1 MFHAIGYNIQIVSK
15 NFSWR
20 KGKNVTQNYLIEK
33 NYFVYFFKYQ
43 IFETMFTGIYIKI
56 QC

>member
-20 KGKNVTQNYLIEK
+20 KGKNVTQNYLIEN

-43 IFETMFTGIYIKI
+43 IFETMFIYIKI